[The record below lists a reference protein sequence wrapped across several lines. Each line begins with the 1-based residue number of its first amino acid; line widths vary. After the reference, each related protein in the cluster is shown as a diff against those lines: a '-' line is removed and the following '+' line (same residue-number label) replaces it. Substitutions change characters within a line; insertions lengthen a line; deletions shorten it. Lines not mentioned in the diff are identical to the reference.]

1 MAYWGFPES
10 AEIRATEMGAT
21 FTVLI
26 GVGASVVG
34 AVLSYVVS
42 YVVLRLQRK
51 RLLESSTTEGRIS
64 SLISSLNRSAD
75 TLSESITALSEIE
88 DEMGKKRL
96 LADKL
101 QREIDHSTRI
111 AALTRKEV
119 DAVAHVMGRIVR
131 REGKHS
137 FWKSLLVN
145 FLFYTAGVITTILLA
160 QVVR

>member
-1 MAYWGFPES
+1 MPYWDWPES
-10 AEIRATEMGAT
+10 GGITATIVA
-21 FTVLI
+21 LI
-26 GVGASVVG
+26 GVGASTVG
-34 AVLSYVVS
+34 AVLPYVVS
-42 YVVLRLQRK
+42 RLRKK
-51 RLLESSTTEGRIS
+51 RLVESSTTEGRIS
-64 SLISSLNRSAD
+64 SLISSLNSSAD

-101 QREIDHSTRI
+101 QREIDHSKRI

-119 DAVAHVMGRIVR
+119 DAVAHVMGRIVQ
-131 REGKHS
+131 REGKRS

-145 FLFYTAGVITTILLA
+145 FLFYAAGVITTILLA

>member
-1 MAYWGFPES
+1 MPYFGGTGCGSGITA
-10 AEIRATEMGAT
+10 AVAAA
-21 FTVLI
+21 I
-26 GVGASVVG
+26 GVGASALG
-34 AVLSYVVS
+34 AVLGQLAFRYQKR
-42 YVVLRLQRK
+42 RLA
-51 RLLESSTTEGRIS
+51 ESSTTEGRIS
-64 SLISSLNRSAD
+64 SLISSLKSSAD

-119 DAVAHVMGRIVR
+119 DAVAYVMGGVVR
-131 REGKHS
+131 REERRS

-145 FLFYTAGVITTILLA
+145 FLFYAAGVTTTILLA